1 MNLRGRRDVRD
12 SDITSALTGA
22 IPKRSMCCKALRI
35 RTRRVDTE
43 KQEENPMVI
52 TNQCLRG
59 LYWGACHHLDFVNV
73 STGRQPRLVWAPGQ
87 QEAGTWPTAAV
98 SAEGWKPVT

>member
-1 MNLRGRRDVRD
+1 MTLRGRRDAGD
-12 SDITSALTGA
+12 SDISSALTGA
-22 IPKRSMCCKALRI
+22 SPKRRMSCKALRI

-43 KQEENPMVI
+43 KQEENPTVI

-73 STGRQPRLVWAPGQ
+73 STGRQP
-87 QEAGTWPTAAV
+87 
-98 SAEGWKPVT
+98 